1 MLAAMTDHP
10 DPNFLDVAYHGG
22 MAMLIGLLIG
32 LERQHSRKADEPLF
46 AGFRTFPVIALTGFM
61 SALMA
66 REGYTWVLPAA
77 MLGVIAL
84 TAAAYYVTAQGAHK
98 GATTEFV
105 AILTFIFG
113 ALAALDLLIPAAA
126 FAVLTAVL
134 LSMKAPL
141 HQLAEKI
148 QEAEIYAILK
158 FGIVTMIVLPLLP
171 DRTFGPFDVVNPRL
185 VWWMVVLIS
194 AISMLGYVLMRFL
207 GARAGIALTGF
218 LGGLASSTAVTAG
231 LSQKS
236 REAEASLARY
246 FSLGII
252 IASTIMYF
260 RVLFLSVIM
269 APGIF
274 RPLAIPLIAPGT
286 LGIILSLILWRR
298 KTGEAEASLQVK
310 NPMDLG
316 QAMKFA
322 ALFAVVLFAARAAHH
337 YFGSAGAYI
346 ASGLAGLTDVDAITV
361 SMARLARD
369 TVMTPST
376 AGASILL
383 ACASNTL
390 VKGGIAYFTGGPALR
405 RIATPLFGLMLA
417 ANLAAF
423 AVRASQ

>member
-1 MLAAMTDHP
+1 MTDHP
-10 DPNFLDVAYHGG
+10 LPDFLTLAYNGG
-22 MAMLIGLLIG
+22 MVLLIGLLIG

-46 AGFRTFPVIALTGFM
+46 AGFRTFPVIALTGFL

-66 REGYTWVLPAA
+66 RAGFPWMLPAA

-126 FAVLTAVL
+126 FAVATTVL
-134 LSMKAPL
+134 LSLKAPL

-148 QEAEIYAILK
+148 QEAELYAILK
-158 FGIVTMIVLPLLP
+158 FGIVSVIVLPLLP
-171 DRTFGPFDVVNPRL
+171 DRAFGPFSVVNPRL

-194 AISMLGYVLMRFL
+194 AVSMLGYVLMRFL
-207 GARAGIALTGF
+207 GARAGIAVTGF

-236 REAEASLARY
+236 REAESTLARY
-246 FSLGII
+246 FALGII

-260 RVLFLSVIM
+260 RVLFLAAVV

-286 LGIILSLILWRR
+286 LGIVISFILWRR
-298 KTGEAEASLQVK
+298 KSGETEPGLQVK
-310 NPMDLG
+310 NPMDLA
-316 QAMKFA
+316 QAVKFA
-322 ALFAVVLFAARAAHH
+322 ALFAVVLFVARAAHY
-337 YFGSAGAYI
+337 YFGSAGAFI

-369 TVMTPST
+369 GVMTPST

-390 VKGGIAYFTGGPALR
+390 VKGGIAYVTGGPALR
-405 RIATPLFGLMLA
+405 KIITPLFGLL
-417 ANLAAF
+417 F
-423 AVRASQ
+423 AVSVAACVFVATS